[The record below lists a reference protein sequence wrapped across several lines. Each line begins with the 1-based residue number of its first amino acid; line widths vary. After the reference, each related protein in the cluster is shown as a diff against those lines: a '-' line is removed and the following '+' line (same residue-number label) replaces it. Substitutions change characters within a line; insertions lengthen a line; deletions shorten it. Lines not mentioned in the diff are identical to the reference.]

1 MKNTYNRNTFIDTPM
16 DAAVNSSFSDLE
28 DQKLSSKQKINAIGK
43 KANSKLKPEMV
54 EEFDEEVEIE
64 EEKPFDDGMDDLEKL
79 NEETLQNFRYKH
91 KRNRVIIILL
101 SVFLAISIAAI
112 AVYMV
117 IVKLQTNCNMYVY
130 GANASYII
138 NGRYTDEF
146 RAPAGI
152 EGNRILKLDIKLK
165 IREGG
170 NFKVRFTPKCY
181 KKGVRLDNIL
191 IFDCNFDLF
200 YEGGD
205 GYWYSYDTIKG
216 RQTISLCAGV
226 ILDGEYDNN
235 LTTDNFRLDFYTYLE
250 EV

>member
-1 MKNTYNRNTFIDTPM
+1 MRKPYNRNTFTDTPM
-16 DAAVNSSFSDLE
+16 DASVNSSFDDLE
-28 DQKLSSKQKINAIGK
+28 EQKLSSKQKINAIGK
-43 KANSKLKPEMV
+43 KANNKLKPKNI
-54 EEFDEEVEIE
+54 EEVEEEIEVE
-64 EEKPFDDGMDDLEKL
+64 EEKPFDDGIDDLEKL
-79 NEETLQNFRYKH
+79 NEETLQNFRFKH
-91 KRNRVIIILL
+91 RRNRVIIVLL
-101 SVFLAISIAAI
+101 SIFLALSVAAVAI
-112 AVYMV
+112 YMI

-138 NGRYTDEF
+138 NDRYTDEF

-165 IREGG
+165 IRESGD
-170 NFKVRFTPKCY
+170 FKIRFTPKCY
-181 KKGVRLDNIL
+181 KNGVRLDNIL

-216 RQTISLCAGV
+216 RQTITLCAGV

>member
-1 MKNTYNRNTFIDTPM
+1 MKKPYNRNTFTDTPM
-16 DAAVNSSFSDLE
+16 DASLNLSSNNLE
-28 DQKLSSKQKINAIGK
+28 DLKQASKQKINAIGK
-43 KANSKLKPEMV
+43 KANSKLKPQKV
-54 EEFDEEVEIE
+54 EEEIIEEQEIE
-64 EEKPFDDGMDDLEKL
+64 EEVFDDGMDDLEKL
-79 NEETLQNFRYKH
+79 NEETLHR
-91 KRNRVIIILL
+91 RNRVIIVLL
-101 SVFLAISIAAI
+101 SIFLALSVAAVAI
-112 AVYMV
+112 YMV

-165 IREGG
+165 IRESGD
-170 NFKVRFTPKCY
+170 FKIRFTPKCY

-205 GYWYSYDTIKG
+205 GYWYSYDTIEG
-216 RQTISLCAGV
+216 RQTITLCAGV
-226 ILDGEYDNN
+226 ILDGDYDNN